1 MQWKFVKLSSFNRWT
16 TWFFPD
22 DIIYEERLDEDLDE
36 EVETLHPLF
45 YEVKPITEITI
56 PCIKT
61 VKPVSRDAPTKTA
74 NTSMDDLVL
83 SCECGKVYRNE
94 ASFRFHKYEC
104 GKSFECPYCN
114 YVGKRNTTLRKH
126 IKARHDRLYSDRV
139 DHLA

>member
-1 MQWKFVKLSSFNRWT
+1 MLHSILQFL
-16 TWFFPD
+16 FPD
-22 DIIYEERLDEDLDE
+22 DIIYEERLDDIDE
-36 EVETLHPLF
+36 EVETLPTIF
-45 YEVKPITEITI
+45 FEVKSLNEP
-56 PCIKT
+56 KQRVKL
-61 VKPVSRDAPTKTA
+61 VKPNAAKESA
-74 NTSMDDLVL
+74 DDMVEHLIL

-139 DHLA
+139 DQDHLV